1 MFAIKKRIS
10 SILLWSVIS
19 AAFIGPGTLAASSA
33 AGASY
38 KYSLIWSLVFATV
51 ACLILQEMAARIS
64 IVTGS
69 DLSKILKQ
77 NLNPFPAFLIGFAV
91 IVGCAAYEAGNILG
105 ALSGFSVLIPAD
117 RFLLISAIGAGAI
130 VLLALGG
137 KSVIIRVLGFLVAL
151 MGAGFV
157 IVALKSSPSLS
168 QILSGTIPSIP
179 EGSEWLTL
187 ALIGTTIVPYNI
199 YLGSGL
205 SKGQTLKEMRVG
217 LAISIVFGG
226 FISIAILIAA
236 TQINSMNSFL
246 DMARLMGNSLGD
258 WAYLLL
264 GAGLFAAGFTST
276 VTAPMAAGIITEG
289 LFAKHEFSL
298 RWYKTGWLAVL
309 SVGLLFGFLDVKPIP
324 VIVAAQALNGFILP
338 LLGIILVITAN
349 DFQTM
354 QDKVNSTFLNVMA
367 FVVLEVLL
375 LLGLNSLWNVI
386 DQVTYLPDDG
396 AWKFIILQSI
406 GLVILLYTGFLV
418 YRKRKL
424 KTRAG
429 SL

>member
-1 MFAIKKRIS
+1 MFAIKKRIR

-19 AAFIGPGTLAASSA
+19 AAFIGPGTLAASST

-38 KYSLIWSLVFATV
+38 KYGLIWSLVFATM

-105 ALSGFSVLIPAD
+105 ALSGFSILMPVG
-117 RFLLISAIGAGAI
+117 RFSLLSIIGVGTL
-130 VLLALGG
+130 VLLGLGG
-137 KSVIIRVLGFLVAL
+137 KSVIVKVLGFLVAL
-151 MGAGFV
+151 MGIGFV

-168 QILSGTIPSIP
+168 QILSGTVPSIP

-187 ALIGTTIVPYNI
+187 ALIGTAIVPYNI

-205 SKGQTLKEMRVG
+205 SKGQTLREMRIG

-246 DMARLMGNSLGD
+246 DMARLMGNSLGN

-264 GAGLFAAGFTST
+264 GAGLFSAGFTST

-289 LFAKHEFSL
+289 LFGKNEFST
-298 RWYKTGWLAVL
+298 RWYRIGWFLVL

-324 VIVAAQALNGFILP
+324 VIVTAQALNGFILP

-349 DFQTM
+349 DFQTV
-354 QDKVNSTFLNVMA
+354 QDKMNSAFLNVMA
-367 FVVLEVLL
+367 FVVLEILL

-386 DQVTYLPDDG
+386 DDVFGLPADDTV
-396 AWKFIILQSI
+396 KFIILQST
-406 GLVILLYTGFLV
+406 GLVILLYTGVLV

-429 SL
+429 